1 MNLAIT
7 LLVALGIASVI
18 GTVLKQNED
27 YGSYLIKFGPFWHE
41 IFKALGLY
49 DVYIAGW
56 FLFLLGFLVA
66 STAVCVIR
74 NAPLMLRDM
83 RHFRLDV
90 QEKSLRA
97 FHHRFERVLPEPPEA
112 VAERGRTLLTQLGF
126 RVREKMA
133 EDHRVVAG
141 MRGGLSRLGYLFAHV
156 GIIVILVG
164 GTLDSKIP
172 IRIGQLLGQVEIE
185 TRNVP
190 ASQVIPKARLPL
202 DNPSLRGNI
211 NIPEGS
217 SANVVFIGMGDGYL
231 VQPLPFDITVKDFRV
246 EHYAT
251 GQPKSFESDIV
262 LTDPDL
268 DQPIEATI
276 SVNHP
281 LIHKGYAIYQASFG
295 DGGSKLK
302 LRLWSL
308 YPERTDPIAFTGEVF
323 SSYNLDGGPEGKLK
337 LELTDFRLFNIE
349 PVPDGKGG
357 VEQKNIGPSFTWKLR
372 REDGTALE
380 YQSYMNPQPG
390 EGGRLFFMSGVRSAV
405 AEPFRF
411 LSVPVDPKGSGIKRF
426 MVFVAYV
433 HDRQKVAEVL
443 DAFAGQMFAQTG
455 LKDEQV
461 QEQVRGTL
469 KRLVGLFAEGGYDA
483 VLEDVNAHLPEDK
496 REQGLQAFVKM
507 LHSALQAL
515 YRQMLEEQEGIE
527 VPDEADWQFY
537 EDAVLA
543 MGAMHNYGSPWFP
556 QLDSFEHIQSAG
568 LQITR
573 SPGKDL
579 VYLGSAMLIVGVFL
593 MFYLAHQRIW
603 IRIRPREDG
612 GSQVLVAG
620 TSNRNPLDFGQQF
633 ARLEELFD
641 RAANQSEDNV
651 RPEAPEGA

>member
-27 YGSYLIKFGPFWHE
+27 YGSYIIKFGPFWHE

-56 FLFLLGFLVA
+56 FLFLLVFLVA

-97 FHHRFERVLPEPPEA
+97 FHHRFERELPEPPEA
-112 VAERGRTLLTQLGF
+112 VAERGRRLLARFGF
-126 RVREKMA
+126 RVREKVA

-217 SANVVFIGMGDGYL
+217 SANVIFIGMGDGYL
-231 VQPLPFDITVKDFRV
+231 VQPLPFDIKVKDFRV

-302 LRLWSL
+302 LKLWSL
-308 YPERTDPIAFTGEVF
+308 YPERVQPIAFTGEVF
-323 SSYNLDGGPEGKLK
+323 GSYSLDGGPEGKLK

-349 PVPDGKGG
+349 PMPDGKGS
-357 VEQKNIGPSFTWKLR
+357 VRQKNIGPSFTWKLR

-380 YQSYMNPQPG
+380 YQTYMNPQPG
-390 EGGRLFFMSGVRSAV
+390 EGGRLFYLSGVRSAV

-411 LSVPVDPKGSGIKRF
+411 LSIPVDPKGSGIKRF

-433 HDRQKVAEVL
+433 HDRKKVDEVV
-443 DAFAGQMFAQTG
+443 DDYAARMFAQTG
-455 LKDEQV
+455 IKDEKV
-461 QEQVRGTL
+461 QAQVRGTL

-483 VLEDVNAHLPEDK
+483 VLKDVNAHLPEGK

-507 LHSALQAL
+507 LHSALQVL
-515 YRQMLEEQEGIE
+515 YQRMLEEQEGIKA
-527 VPDEADWQFY
+527 PDDADWQFY

-573 SPGKDL
+573 SPGKNL

-603 IRIRPREDG
+603 IWIRPREGG
-612 GSQVLVAG
+612 GSRVLVAG
-620 TSNRNPLDFGQQF
+620 TSNRNPLDFEQQF
-633 ARLEELFD
+633 TRFEELFD
-641 RAANQSEDNV
+641 HNAHQSEDDV
-651 RPEAPEGA
+651 RPETPEGA

>member
-97 FHHRFERVLPEPPEA
+97 FHHRFERKLPEPPEA
-112 VAERGRTLLTQLGF
+112 VAERGRRLLAGLGF
-126 RVREKMA
+126 RVREKVA

-262 LTDPDL
+262 IHDPQRE
-268 DQPIEATI
+268 QPLEATI

-281 LIHKGYAIYQASFG
+281 LIYRGYAIYQASFS
-295 DGGSKLK
+295 DGGTGLTLDAWL
-302 LRLWSL
+302 LRGTSTE
-308 YPERTDPIAFTGEVF
+308 PMRIRGRVFESVEVQTP
-323 SSYNLDGGPEGKLK
+323 DGPMT
-337 LELTDFRLFNIE
+337 LEFTDFRLFNIN
-349 PVPDGKGG
+349 PVKGPDGK
-357 VEQKNIGPSFTWKLR
+357 VEQKNFGPNFTYKLR
-372 REDGTALE
+372 DATGQAREYENYMLPVTFDGRPYFL
-380 YQSYMNPQPG
+380 
-390 EGGRLFFMSGVRSAV
+390 SGVRESPAEPYRYLHIPATPDGSIRRFQRFNALLWDDGRVEAVARRTTRAAFAASRQGDAV
-405 AEPFRF
+405 AEDVVASMQRLVSHFRSDGF
-411 LSVPVDPKGSGIKRF
+411 DGI
-426 MVFVAYV
+426 A
-433 HDRQKVAEVL
+433 
-443 DAFAGQMFAQTG
+443 
-455 LKDEQV
+455 
-461 QEQVRGTL
+461 EQVRL
-469 KRLVGLFAEGGYDA
+469 NVPEDKQAEVIGAYMKVLQAILGELYLQ
-483 VLEDVNAHLPEDK
+483 VLEDEGISPDKGLDEAEERFFDDAVNAI
-496 REQGLQAFVKM
+496 
-507 LHSALQAL
+507 SALKA
-515 YRQMLEEQEGIE
+515 
-527 VPDEADWQFY
+527 
-537 EDAVLA
+537 
-543 MGAMHNYGSPWFP
+543 YGSPFYL
-556 QLDSFEHIQSAG
+556 QLKDYDFVQATG
-568 LQITR
+568 LQIAR
-573 SPGKDL
+573 APGKNV
-579 VYLGSAMLIVGVFL
+579 VYLGFGLLIAGVFL
-593 MFYLAHQRIW
+593 MFYVPYRRLWIW
-603 IRIRPREDG
+603 IDRDG
-612 GSQVLVAG
+612 GRTRVLMAG
-620 TSNRNPLDFGQQF
+620 SGSRHQQDF
-633 ARLEELFD
+633 ETEFD
-641 RAANQSEDNV
+641 RLAE
-651 RPEAPEGA
+651 RIEAQIGPPA